1 MSDSQA
7 TRSDP
12 ALRNVHSC
20 AQLAAV
26 RKQWET
32 QSDAQ
37 WSDRNDANNGDLW
50 VFGYASL
57 IWKQE
62 FTFTERRAA
71 RVHGWHRALQMWST
85 INRGSPECP
94 GLVFALL
101 PGGSCQGVVFRI
113 PKSQALQA
121 LDDLWFREMPGD
133 VYEPRWLS
141 CATDQGDVKALAFT
155 LPRSSQSFCGELTPA
170 QYRQIFS
177 QACGRYGTTLDYAQ
191 RTYDSLLAEGIQD
204 HALARLLRHF

>member
-1 MSDSQA
+1 MPESSPPVSR
-7 TRSDP
+7 TEI
-12 ALRNVHSC
+12 LNC
-20 AQLAAV
+20 TQLASI
-26 RKQWET
+26 REQWHS
-32 QSDAQ
+32 QRS
-37 WSDRNDANNGDLW
+37 DLW

-62 FTFTERRAA
+62 FEFTERRAA

-101 PGGSCQGVVFRI
+101 SGGSCQGVVFRI
-113 PKSQALQA
+113 PKAQANQA

-133 VYEPRWLS
+133 VYEPRWLN
-141 CATDQGDVKALAFT
+141 CQTDQGIVPALAFT
-155 LPRSSQSFCGELTPA
+155 LPRTNPSFCGALSPA

-177 QACGRYGTTLDYAQ
+177 KAHGRYGTTLDYAQ
-191 RTYDSLLAEGIQD
+191 RTYDSLLAEGIHD
-204 HALARLLRHF
+204 HALEKILKLH